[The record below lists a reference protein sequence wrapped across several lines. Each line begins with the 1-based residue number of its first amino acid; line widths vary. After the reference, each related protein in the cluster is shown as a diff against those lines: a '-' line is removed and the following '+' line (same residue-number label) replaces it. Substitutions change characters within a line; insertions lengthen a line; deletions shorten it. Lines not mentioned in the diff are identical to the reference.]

1 MKIKK
6 KIAVISTHSFGYI
19 DFLVQRLNAMENVDL
34 TYVNIDLIPFSY
46 KNKISRITNS
56 LLKLMRL
63 RGLKEKNRTNFIKK
77 IILENN
83 SFDQTLIIRP
93 DKLEKEALL
102 FLRENSVEMSCFLFD
117 GIENYHK
124 QKKTLPFFDTVFSY
138 DKIDVEK
145 YNFQFLTN
153 YIYDDEIENNTITQL
168 AFNITSFDNR
178 FPILEKLAYYFS
190 KNEIPYRFIVKKD
203 RIFVHEYIEISN
215 TYIKLSEVKN
225 IISSSF
231 ALVDIQ
237 QQHQIGLSFRVFE
250 ALGFKKKLITNNQDI
265 INYDFYNPNNIF
277 IISDS
282 NYEVPSIFFETD
294 YIEVSSEIIN
304 RYGLNNW
311 LSIVLKVD

>member
-1 MKIKK
+1 
-6 KIAVISTHSFGYI
+6 
-19 DFLVQRLNAMENVDL
+19 
-34 TYVNIDLIPFSY
+34 
-46 KNKISRITNS
+46 
-56 LLKLMRL
+56 
-63 RGLKEKNRTNFIKK
+63 
-77 IILENN
+77 
-83 SFDQTLIIRP
+83 
-93 DKLEKEALL
+93 
-102 FLRENSVEMSCFLFD
+102 
-117 GIENYHK
+117 
-124 QKKTLPFFDTVFSY
+124 
-138 DKIDVEK
+138 
-145 YNFQFLTN
+145 
-153 YIYDDEIENNTITQL
+153 
-168 AFNITSFDNR
+168 
-178 FPILEKLAYYFS
+178 
-190 KNEIPYRFIVKKD
+190 VKKD

-277 IISDS
+277 IISES

-294 YIEVSSEIIN
+294 YIEVSPEIIN

>member
-46 KNKISRITNS
+46 KSKISRITNS

-102 FLRENSVEMSCFLFD
+102 FLRKNSVEMSCFLFD

-138 DKIDVEK
+138 DKVDVEK